1 MRTYKHRRSHRSL
14 RLRLEALEDRSLLTS
29 YTITD
34 LGTGLIPTAL
44 NNNGQAVGY
53 MENTSTQTTT
63 SFLWSNG
70 TLTPLT
76 GVGANPIATG
86 INDSEEVVGTNIGKF
101 GGFLLNVNTGAVTSL
116 PLDPVAI
123 NDAGQVAGTGDGA
136 EVYQNG
142 TLIVSNNP
150 LSGGAAAFATG
161 ISGNGLVSGFNSGE
175 PFIWNPATGQV
186 TNLGGNG
193 AEAFGVNNSGQ
204 ATGFDGLNGADIQ
217 AFLYSDGVLQDLGT
231 LAGPSVGDQ
240 SYGNAINNAGVVVGQ
255 DTAVGAFVY
264 SNGVMTNLNSLVPAG
279 SGFTLNNAVA
289 INNSGQ
295 ILVQATNAAGTEEAV
310 LLNPV
315 ATPSLTVTSA
325 PSLATAGVP
334 FNITVT
340 VLNPNGTVDTGF
352 TDTVQLVGN
361 ASGPISYTFTT
372 ADQGVHTFTATLDTA
387 GTQTLTFS
395 DSTNP
400 GVTGVQQNIPV
411 QGGPAAKLLLSSP
424 TFVGAGA
431 TFSIE
436 VTALD
441 AFNNIAT
448 DYLGTVHFTD
458 SASGATLPAN
468 FTFTTAD
475 DSQHVFTGVKLTKA
489 GEQTITVT
497 DTKTASIKG
506 SIPIDVNAVRS
517 AALAT
522 TSPLAIGIIGS
533 DGDSDSWW
541 SPAPTR
547 KGSLAPGLD

>member
-1 MRTYKHRRSHRSL
+1 M
-14 RLRLEALEDRSLLTS
+14 
-29 YTITD
+29 
-34 LGTGLIPTAL
+34 
-44 NNNGQAVGY
+44 
-53 MENTSTQTTT
+53 
-63 SFLWSNG
+63 
-70 TLTPLT
+70 
-76 GVGANPIATG
+76 
-86 INDSEEVVGTNIGKF
+86 GTNIGKF

-315 ATPSLTVTSA
+315 ATPSLTVTNA
-325 PSLATAGVP
+325 RRWQRPACPSTSPSPCSIRTA
-334 FNITVT
+334 
-340 VLNPNGTVDTGF
+340 L
-352 TDTVQLVGN
+352 
-361 ASGPISYTFTT
+361 
-372 ADQGVHTFTATLDTA
+372 
-387 GTQTLTFS
+387 LT
-395 DSTNP
+395 
-400 GVTGVQQNIPV
+400 
-411 QGGPAAKLLLSSP
+411 PASP
-424 TFVGAGA
+424 TR
-431 TFSIE
+431 S
-436 VTALD
+436 
-441 AFNNIAT
+441 
-448 DYLGTVHFTD
+448 
-458 SASGATLPAN
+458 SSSATLP
-468 FTFTTAD
+468 
-475 DSQHVFTGVKLTKA
+475 G
-489 GEQTITVT
+489 
-497 DTKTASIKG
+497 
-506 SIPIDVNAVRS
+506 RS
-517 AALAT
+517 AT
-522 TSPLAIGIIGS
+522 RSRPPTRGSTPSPRR
-533 DGDSDSWW
+533 WTR
-541 SPAPTR
+541 PAPR
-547 KGSLAPGLD
+547 R

>member
-1 MRTYKHRRSHRSL
+1 V
-14 RLRLEALEDRSLLTS
+14 
-29 YTITD
+29 IV
-34 LGTGLIPTAL
+34 
-44 NNNGQAVGY
+44 GQ
-53 MENTSTQTTT
+53 
-63 SFLWSNG
+63 
-70 TLTPLT
+70 
-76 GVGANPIATG
+76 
-86 INDSEEVVGTNIGKF
+86 DS
-101 GGFLLNVNTGAVTSL
+101 
-116 PLDPVAI
+116 
-123 NDAGQVAGTGDGA
+123 DG
-136 EVYQNG
+136 
-142 TLIVSNNP
+142 S
-150 LSGGAAAFATG
+150 AF
-161 ISGNGLVSGFNSGE
+161 V
-175 PFIWNPATGQV
+175 
-186 TNLGGNG
+186 
-193 AEAFGVNNSGQ
+193 
-204 ATGFDGLNGADIQ
+204 
-217 AFLYSDGVLQDLGT
+217 YSDGV
-231 LAGPSVGDQ
+231 
-240 SYGNAINNAGVVVGQ
+240 I
-255 DTAVGAFVY
+255 
-264 SNGVMTNLNSLVPAG
+264 TNLNSLVPAG
-279 SGFTLNNAVA
+279 SGLTLNNAFA

-295 ILVQATNAAGTEEAV
+295 ILVQATNNATGAQVGV
-310 LLNPV
+310 LL
-315 ATPSLTVTSA
+315 TPAPSPSITVTSA
-325 PSLATAGVP
+325 PTLATAGVP
-334 FNITVT
+334 FNVTVT

-372 ADQGVHTFTATLDTA
+372 ADKGVHTFTATLDAA
-387 GTQTLTFS
+387 GTDTLDFT
-395 DSTNP
+395 DTTNP

-436 VTALD
+436 VTAED

-458 SASGATLPAN
+458 SVSGATLPAN

-497 DTKTASIKG
+497 DTKTASITG

>member
-1 MRTYKHRRSHRSL
+1 
-14 RLRLEALEDRSLLTS
+14 
-29 YTITD
+29 
-34 LGTGLIPTAL
+34 
-44 NNNGQAVGY
+44 
-53 MENTSTQTTT
+53 
-63 SFLWSNG
+63 
-70 TLTPLT
+70 
-76 GVGANPIATG
+76 
-86 INDSEEVVGTNIGKF
+86 
-101 GGFLLNVNTGAVTSL
+101 
-116 PLDPVAI
+116 
-123 NDAGQVAGTGDGA
+123 
-136 EVYQNG
+136 
-142 TLIVSNNP
+142 
-150 LSGGAAAFATG
+150 
-161 ISGNGLVSGFNSGE
+161 
-175 PFIWNPATGQV
+175 
-186 TNLGGNG
+186 
-193 AEAFGVNNSGQ
+193 
-204 ATGFDGLNGADIQ
+204 
-217 AFLYSDGVLQDLGT
+217 
-231 LAGPSVGDQ
+231 
-240 SYGNAINNAGVVVGQ
+240 
-255 DTAVGAFVY
+255 
-264 SNGVMTNLNSLVPAG
+264 MTNLNSLVPAG
-279 SGFTLNNAVA
+279 SGLTLDNAVA
-289 INNSGQ
+289 INNNGQ
-295 ILVQATNAAGTEEAV
+295 ILVQATNASGAEEAV
-310 LLNPV
+310 LLTPV
-315 ATPSLTVTSA
+315 AAPSLTVTSA
-325 PSLATAGVP
+325 PTLATAGVP
-334 FNITVT
+334 FNITIT

-361 ASGPISYTFTT
+361 ASGPISYTFTP

-395 DSTNP
+395 DTTNP

-424 TFVGAGA
+424 TFVEAGA

-489 GEQTITVT
+489 GEQTITDTDTDTDT
-497 DTKTASIKG
+497 DTKTASITG

-541 SPAPTR
+541 SPEPTR